1 MDYTSGELGA
11 VNSASEGGSVM
22 GRTETMGE
30 VTSRFFHIALVL
42 VWASFVVTAYVYCTL
57 TRHWDRIWDWLSK
70 VLVG

>member
-1 MDYTSGELGA
+1 MR
-11 VNSASEGGSVM
+11 
-22 GRTETMGE
+22 RTITTGE

-42 VWASFVVTAYVYCTL
+42 LWASFVVTAYVYYTL